1 MSPSSSLIGNAGIE
15 QWVDQ
20 VEYQRGESHAEH
32 DDEDDALDEEKI
44 ELADRVVEH
53 RANPGERED
62 DFDQESTGEELSER
76 ESQGRR
82 FGEEGIP
89 ESEGEEQC
97 PVLET
102 SRFGKSHV
110 VLTLD
115 RDHHAAHP

>member
-1 MSPSSSLIGNAGIE
+1 MCQSRSLIGSAGIE
-15 QWVDQ
+15 QWGDQ

-32 DDEDDALDEEKI
+32 DGEGDALDEEKI

-62 DFDQESTGEELSER
+62 GFDQESTGEELSER

-82 FGEEGIP
+82 LGEEGIP

-102 SRFGKSHV
+102 GRFGKGHV
-110 VLTLD
+110 VLALD
-115 RDHHAAHP
+115 C